1 MTSESLAAPKSE
13 ADRRTAAGAGYAVA
27 AFLLWGLNPIYFKAV
42 ASVPAHEVM
51 VHRAVW
57 SALFLAM
64 LVTIARQW
72 RAVGEALLSPRTL
85 RALLLSTALIGSNW
99 FIYIWAVENAR
110 IVETSLG
117 YFINPLVNVLLG
129 LLFLR
134 ERLNVRQW
142 VAVALATAGVL
153 NLTVRLG
160 ELPWIAL
167 YLAISFG
174 IYGLVR
180 KVAPVN
186 ALGGLFI
193 ETALMTPPALAFIAW
208 LAWTGAGAFGT
219 RSLDFDL
226 LLAAS
231 GVVTALPLLGF
242 SAAAQRLRLSTLGF
256 FQYLS
261 PTTQFVLGVF
271 VWGEPFTSIHAVSF
285 ACIWVALAIITVD
298 ALARARRLSLA
309 AP

>member
-1 MTSESLAAPKSE
+1 MTSESLAAPKAE
-13 ADRRTAAGAGYAVA
+13 ADRRTAAGAGYALA

-42 ASVPAHEVM
+42 ASVPAYEVM

-57 SALFLAM
+57 SALLLAV
-64 LVTIARQW
+64 LVTIGHKW
-72 RAVGEALLSPRTL
+72 RTVGQVLLSPRTL
-85 RALLLSTALIGSNW
+85 RALLLSAILIASNW
-99 FIYIWAVENAR
+99 YAYIWAVENAR

-142 VAVALATAGVL
+142 AAVALAAVGVL
-153 NLTVRLG
+153 NLTVQLG
-160 ELPWIAL
+160 QLPWIAL

-180 KVAPVN
+180 KTAPVD

-193 ETALMTPPALAFIAW
+193 ETALMTPAALLFIAW
-208 LAWTGAGAFGT
+208 LAWMGAGALGT
-219 RSLDFDL
+219 RSHAFDL
-226 LLAAS
+226 LLVAS
-231 GVVTALPLLGF
+231 GVVTALPLLWF
-242 SAAAQRLRLSTLGF
+242 SAAARRLKLSTLGF

-261 PTTQFVLGVF
+261 PTTQFLLGVF
-271 VWGEPFTSIHAVSF
+271 VWGEPFTRIHAVSF

-298 ALARARRLSLA
+298 ALVRARR
-309 AP
+309 